1 MPLLLTRNQDVT
13 LIMELV
19 GRGPVGDQS
28 EPGPPTRVLYSC
40 QAEAP
45 GLSSQGL
52 TGRCRVRGSPA
63 SSGAT
68 RAQGKEFK
76 DGLTGQWRTQPE
88 GDRAPVTQA
97 LGHAKIHSCTWTP
110 HPTLLYPLTHN
121 REPGQVGTPLRPM
134 TLTDKDGTQTDTLV
148 GQRDEQ

>member
-28 EPGPPTRVLYSC
+28 EPGPPTCVLYLC

-45 GLSSQGL
+45 GLSSHGL

-63 SSGAT
+63 
-68 RAQGKEFK
+68 
-76 DGLTGQWRTQPE
+76 
-88 GDRAPVTQA
+88 TQA
-97 LGHAKIHSCTWTP
+97 
-110 HPTLLYPLTHN
+110 TL
-121 REPGQVGTPLRPM
+121 
-134 TLTDKDGTQTDTLV
+134 
-148 GQRDEQ
+148 GQRGRSSRTG